1 MTNFQSWGLAWFNPM
16 RNAYMTESVTIIHVA
31 GSLEVQ
37 ASVIEPGS
45 TVNSA
50 GIRNIT
56 NSFLFIFN
64 KSDIA
69 SISITRGVKFV
80 RNELMYEVIINKDTP
95 QYHNDPNMNE
105 LVVPAKL
112 CS

>member
-1 MTNFQSWGLAWFNPM
+1 MNNFQSWGLAWFNQM
-16 RNAYMTESVTIIHVA
+16 RNEHMSESVTIVHVA
-31 GSLEVQ
+31 GSLVVQ

-50 GIRNIT
+50 GIRNRT
-56 NSFLFIFN
+56 DAFLFIFN
-64 KSDIA
+64 KSDVSDIA
-69 SISITRGVKFV
+69 LTRGVKFI